1 MTIKQLRQQGYKVRV
16 LHTRTFG
23 SIHKIS
29 GTYPVISN
37 LGGHTKIE
45 LTTPDTT
52 HTTIGES
59 TCSIKESFN
68 RKIGNAI
75 ALGRAINK
83 LENLGITIK

>member
-16 LHTRTFG
+16 LHTRTFD
-23 SIHKIS
+23 KRETIS
-29 GTYPVISN
+29 GYALNISN

-45 LTTPDTT
+45 LTTPDTS
-52 HTTIGES
+52 HTTVGEAA
-59 TCSIKESFN
+59 CSIKESFN

-83 LENLGITIK
+83 LETLGISIK